1 VTRVPWS
8 LYDSRGNCLDVG
20 TVEAGSDSEAL
31 RTVLARPRS
40 DLKPAQWYRVKAGT
54 AVASAAGDEFANVGG
69 QAGVGLDRAASSAAD
84 AMRAAE
90 TRRQAE
96 GQLRE
101 FLKGKAKSRA
111 AEKLLDGIDAKTHKT
126 GRDVFLKHFA
136 GEIMDSLRG
145 SPTMGQGKSCA
156 GCGRPCS
163 GPYRGGMVGGE
174 DVCRDCAVTVLG
186 GATGP
191 GVPDPKAASILREIH
206 RRRLRAAELGGTA
219 GDVARKELAG
229 SQRAYGVG
237 GPAGCSG
244 RIFTAPTPTTVGH
257 VLRLDTVQITQRRDP
272 AFYGYQIEAY
282 GNCGNCGI
290 RAGVPILLSGHDPD
304 PSSAPERIRDELVRR
319 LRSEMSRVPC
329 PALHP

>member
-40 DLKPAQWYRVKAGT
+40 DLKPAQWYRVKAGA

-69 QAGVGLDRAASSAAD
+69 QAGVGLDRAAGSAAD

-111 AEKLLDGIDAKTHKT
+111 AEKLLDGIDAKIPKT

-136 GEIMDSLRG
+136 GEVMDSLRG
-145 SPTMGQGKSCA
+145 YPMMG
-156 GCGRPCS
+156 
-163 GPYRGGMVGGE
+163 GGGG
-174 DVCRDCAVTVLG
+174 
-186 GATGP
+186 
-191 GVPDPKAASILREIH
+191 
-206 RRRLRAAELGGTA
+206 
-219 GDVARKELAG
+219 LAG
-229 SQRAYGVG
+229 GS
-237 GPAGCSG
+237 
-244 RIFTAPTPTTVGH
+244 APTAVGH
-257 VLRLDTVQITQRRDP
+257 VLRLNTVQITQRRVP
-272 AFYGYQIEAY
+272 ALSVYRIEAY
-282 GNCGNCGI
+282 GNCANCGI
-290 RAGVPILLSGHDPD
+290 RVGVSALLSGHDPD
-304 PSSAPERIRDELVRR
+304 PSSAPDRIRDGLVGR
-319 LRSEMSRVPC
+319 LRSMMSQLPC